1 MDSHGTLIIDL
12 AVVTAVGGVT
22 ALLARRFNLPS
33 ILGYLGAGLIVGPYI
48 PVPLFAD
55 PSRMAALAEVG
66 VVLVM
71 FAIGLEFRIRR
82 LFEILPVSGLTAIV
96 QIATLAWAGH
106 TVGVVLGW
114 SSAASISLGATLAIS
129 STMVV
134 SAIFRTRP
142 VSPDIRSHVFG
153 VLVVQDVVAIIL
165 IAVVTTLAT
174 GETLGLQ
181 AVAQLVG
188 KLTAVVIGMLVVGLL
203 VLPPL
208 VRLTIRRF
216 DSEVLVVLIVG
227 AAFGFA
233 SIADLLGF
241 SVTLGGFVAGMAVA
255 ESGKVKHVE
264 KAIEPLRSLFA
275 AIFFVSIGMTVNPLM
290 AWENIGLALAL
301 TAIVIVAQFVSVTT
315 TSMLTGSSL
324 RRSVISGLALGHIGE
339 LSFILATIAIA
350 GGVLPQAT
358 ISALVTVATLTAFTT
373 PLLLG
378 RAQSV
383 IDTLDRLLPDRAQQ
397 VLAEYQS
404 FVRRSSNV
412 GQEGGHPLRR
422 SVVAVLLDW
431 AALLSIVVARH
442 ALQGRLEAEN
452 LVALNVGAVV
462 VAAPFVVGLIRSGLR
477 IVAGVKSLTRG
488 ESGGSPRAKAVEAL
502 ALLAAVLSIGVPT
515 VALMQPILSNSWSQA
530 LLLGAIIAVLV
541 LLGLRFRKVRSGY
554 TSEVANLA
562 FRLADHVAAN
572 HAITDE
578 VEAADS
584 DTRTTDSSMLSGIDY
599 QTFRVGPSAP
609 ADGAT
614 LAELNLRCK
623 TGATVVAVRRG
634 EATLPLPTGHE
645 RLQGG
650 DLVAVSGSREAL
662 DRARDVLVVN

>member
-1 MDSHGTLIIDL
+1 MMDNHGTLIVDL
-12 AVVTAVGGVT
+12 AVVTAVGGIT
-22 ALLARRFNLPS
+22 ALLARRFHLPS

-48 PVPLFAD
+48 PIPLFAD

-106 TVGVVLGW
+106 TVGTVLGW
-114 SSAASISLGATLAIS
+114 SSASSISLGATLAIS

-153 VLVVQDVVAIIL
+153 ILVVQDVVAILL

-174 GETLGLQ
+174 GETLGMQ

-188 KLTAVVIGMLVVGLL
+188 KLTAVVVGMLVVGLL

-233 SIADLLGF
+233 SIADLFGF
-241 SVTLGGFVAGMAVA
+241 SVTLGGFIAGMAVA
-255 ESGKVKHVE
+255 ESGKVEHVE
-264 KAIEPLRSLFA
+264 SVIEPLRSLFA
-275 AIFFVSIGMTVNPLM
+275 AIFFVSIGMTVDPQM
-290 AWENIGLALAL
+290 AWDNIGLALVL
-301 TAIVIVAQFVSVTT
+301 TAIVIAAQFLSVTA

-350 GGVLPQAT
+350 GGVLPEAT

-378 RAQSV
+378 RAQWV
-383 IDTLDRLLPDRAQQ
+383 IDVLDRLIPDRVQE
-397 VLAEYQS
+397 VFAEYQS
-404 FVRRSSNV
+404 FVRRSRTV
-412 GQEGGHPLRR
+412 EGERPLRR
-422 SVVAVLLDW
+422 SVTAVMLDW
-431 AALLSIVVARH
+431 AALLAVAVSRH
-442 ALQGRLEAEN
+442 ALQGMMEVDSLVWLN
-452 LVALNVGAVV
+452 LGAAV
-462 VAAPFVVGLIRSGLR
+462 VAAPFVVGLVRSGLR
-477 IVAGVKSLTRG
+477 IVAGVKRLTRG
-488 ESGGSPRAKAVEAL
+488 ESGVTPRAKAVEAL
-502 ALLAAVLSIGVPT
+502 AILAAILSIGVPT
-515 VALMQPILSNSWSQA
+515 VALMQPMVSHSWGQA
-530 LLLGAIIAVLV
+530 LLLGAICAALV
-541 LLGLRFRKVRSGY
+541 LLGLRFGKVRPGY

-562 FRLADHVAAN
+562 FLLAEHVN
-572 HAITDE
+572 GNQQ
-578 VEAADS
+578 
-584 DTRTTDSSMLSGIDY
+584 SSESAQGKTSSNSPSPASNVLSGLDY
-599 QTFRVGPSAP
+599 QTFRVESSAP

-623 TGATVVAVRRG
+623 TGAIVVAVCRD
-634 EATLPLPTGHE
+634 ETTLPLPTGHE
-645 RLQGG
+645 RLQNG
-650 DLVAVSGSREAL
+650 DLVAVSGSPEAL
-662 DRARDVLVVN
+662 HRARDFLLVD